1 VLEKCLV
8 YYDGT
13 EVRKHP
19 DYIGAGQLIFGQEAN
34 MAAEREERLKRLF
47 HQYIVVLKNID
58 EVASNQETPW
68 KGEPFRLIFRLHE
81 KATSLLR
88 EMHEVAYLA
97 ER

>member
-1 VLEKCLV
+1 
-8 YYDGT
+8 
-13 EVRKHP
+13 
-19 DYIGAGQLIFGQEAN
+19 
-34 MAAEREERLKRLF
+34 MAAEREEKLKGLF
-47 HQYIVVLKNID
+47 HQYIAVVQNID
-58 EVASNQETPW
+58 EVASKQETPW